1 LKSQKIKVM
10 KVNFTKE
17 HFTKLVNLVAQA
29 AMNNISINTKL
40 GQPLNIVELLHT
52 TSINTLN
59 NIKAS
64 LTNKIRSIED
74 RDEWIETNTDELE
87 NIKAQK
93 ELVNLIVGWR
103 RWKSEVEE
111 NRRQKEQLTKK
122 LTELKESTKT
132 PEDRIKEMEA
142 QLAALDTAEDFQ

>member
-1 LKSQKIKVM
+1 MKI
-10 KVNFTKE
+10 NFTKE
-17 HFTKLVNLVAQA
+17 HFAKLVNLVAQA

-74 RDEWIETNTDELE
+74 RDEWIETDTNELE
-87 NIKAQK
+87 NVKAQK

-111 NRRQKEQLTKK
+111 NRKQKEELTKK

-142 QLAALDTAEDFQ
+142 ELAALDEF

>member
-1 LKSQKIKVM
+1 MKI
-10 KVNFTKE
+10 NFQKE
-17 HFTKLVNLVAQA
+17 HFAKLVNLVAQA

-74 RDEWIETNTDELE
+74 RDEWVETNTDELE

-93 ELVNLIVGWR
+93 ELINLIVGWK
-103 RWKSEVEE
+103 RWKMEVEE
-111 NRRQKEQLTKK
+111 NRKQKEELTKK